1 MSVITPGMDL
11 DLKKVV
17 GTRHGS
23 TPKAGKTGKLGS
35 QAPAVD

>member
-11 DLKKVV
+11 GLKKVV

-23 TPKAGKTGKLGS
+23 RPKAGKTGNLGR
-35 QAPAVD
+35 QATAAD